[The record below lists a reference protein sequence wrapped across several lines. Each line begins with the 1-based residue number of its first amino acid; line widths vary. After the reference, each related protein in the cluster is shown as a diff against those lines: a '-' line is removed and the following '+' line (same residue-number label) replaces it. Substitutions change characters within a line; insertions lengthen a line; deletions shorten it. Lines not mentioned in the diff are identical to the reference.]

1 MVDKLLKRLF
11 EKGHR
16 VLIFTQMTRVL
27 DIMEDFMVMRGYKYC
42 RIDGNTTFE
51 DRESS
56 IDEFNRPG
64 SEKFCFILSTRAGGL
79 GINLQ
84 TADVCILYDSDW
96 NPQQVRPQSA
106 NILCSAFCFQRHRP
120 HAAHLY
126 DAIVVVLYLSSLM
139 LKMMLLNVPRVS
151 LSVIANN
158 SPSAMVVLIPSS
170 HCLNT
175 TSQTCKPK
183 IGAIV

>member
-96 NPQQVRPQSA
+96 NPQQVRPQISHGV
-106 NILCSAFCFQRHRP
+106 AFCFKRYQLHG
-120 HAAHLY
+120 AHIVCLSVCLFVS
-126 DAIVVVLYLSSLM
+126 IVVLLYLSSPLI
-139 LKMMLLNVPRVS
+139 LKMILLNLP
-151 LSVIANN
+151 
-158 SPSAMVVLIPSS
+158 
-170 HCLNT
+170 
-175 TSQTCKPK
+175 
-183 IGAIV
+183 G